1 MPQSTAVK
9 ISSELVA
16 SARQESAVWSRSM
29 TQQIEYW
36 ARLGRALERSPS
48 VSLSRVQ
55 AALQAELPFDELN
68 ADERALVLGRLEATV
83 FDPRGDATL
92 QRELREAGHAFTAM
106 DDKGSVVKVSPAA
119 RRTAAKAITRRAR
132 RRRR

>member
-1 MPQSTAVK
+1 MPNSTAVK
-9 ISSELVA
+9 ISSELLA

-48 VSLSRVQ
+48 VSMSRVQ
-55 AALQAELPFDELN
+55 GALQAELEFDDLN
-68 ADERALVLGRLEATV
+68 VDERALVLGRLEAMV

-92 QRELREAGHAFTAM
+92 QRELRDAGHTYTAM
-106 DDKGSVVKVSPAA
+106 SEKGALVKIRPGAK
-119 RRTAAKAITRRAR
+119 RIAAKVIARRAR
-132 RRRR
+132 RHRR

>member
-1 MPQSTAVK
+1 MSKSIAVK
-9 ISSELVA
+9 VSKELLA

-48 VSLSRVQ
+48 VNLSRVQ
-55 AALQAELPFDELN
+55 AALQAQVAFDDLN
-68 ADERALVLGRLEATV
+68 GDERALVLGRLEALV
-83 FDPRGDATL
+83 FDPQGDATL
-92 QRELREAGHAFTAM
+92 ERELREAGRSYSTLDERGVM
-106 DDKGSVVKVSPAA
+106 VKVRPAGK
-119 RRTAAKAITRRAR
+119 RIAAKAISRRAR